1 MRNQSKMNDRLESLA
16 NRMDRIEGSPLRK
29 FAVGSETN
37 PGYGMAMAAFC
48 PTAADI
54 DHSALGLRGP
64 PDEVRLHPAPLIV

>member
-1 MRNQSKMNDRLESLA
+1 MNERFASLTG
-16 NRMDRIEGSPLRK
+16 RMDRIEGSPIGK